1 MRNYLPMAI
10 ALCSSASAAC
20 GGGASVPPAPRP
32 KSTEGAVAID
42 ASVVLI
48 EGEEYAC
55 PGISSFSINPASV
68 LVGQPAQLGVKT
80 VGPAPSGIEWIADPV
95 SGGTLSSST
104 SPTPTFLCAH
114 SGEVAVTVG
123 LSLVV
128 PGAGNVC
135 EGAMY
140 TSYSGTIDCE

>member
-1 MRNYLPMAI
+1 MRTYLPMAI
-10 ALCSSASAAC
+10 VLCSSASVAC
-20 GGGASVPPAPRP
+20 GGGASIPPAPGH

-42 ASVVLI
+42 ASVVLV

-80 VGPAPSGIEWIADPV
+80 VGPAPSGIEWTASPA
-95 SGGTLSSST
+95 SGGTLSSTT
-104 SPTPTFLCAH
+104 SATPTFLCAQ
-114 SGEVAVTVG
+114 SGEVVMTVG
-123 LSLVV
+123 VSLVV

-140 TSYSGTIDCE
+140 TSYSGTVDCE